1 MKKTINDIDVAGK
14 RVLLRVDF
22 NVPLDDNGNIQDA
35 SRITAE
41 LPTIKNLISRGAK
54 VIICSHLGRPKGEPN
69 PKMSLLAVAK
79 YLVGVVN
86 TKVRFSPNAIGDNAK
101 QLASELN
108 NGEILVLENIRF
120 YKEEEQ
126 NDPIFASRLAELA
139 DIYVDDAF
147 GTAHR
152 KHASNFGVA
161 KLLPNAVGLLMGKEI
176 NTITS
181 ALENPE
187 RPFVAVLGGA
197 KVSDKL
203 AVVANLLEKC
213 DKILIGGGMA
223 YTFLKAKGNKI
234 GKSLY
239 EESVLETAKEILAKA
254 EQKGVEIVLPVD
266 HMCSEIFSPTGNVVK
281 ITNVDIPADLMGMDI
296 GAKTAKLY
304 AKTLKTAKTII
315 WNGPMGVFEFENF
328 KKGTKTVAKA
338 VAKNKGKTIVGGGDS
353 LSAIAKLKLTEKI
366 YHVSTGGGA
375 SMQLIGG
382 EPLPG
387 VDVISEK

>member
-1 MKKTINDIDVAGK
+1 M
-14 RVLLRVDF
+14 
-22 NVPLDDNGNIQDA
+22 
-35 SRITAE
+35 
-41 LPTIKNLISRGAK
+41 
-54 VIICSHLGRPKGEPN
+54 
-69 PKMSLLAVAK
+69 
-79 YLVGVVN
+79 
-86 TKVRFSPNAIGDNAK
+86 
-101 QLASELN
+101 
-108 NGEILVLENIRF
+108 
-120 YKEEEQ
+120 
-126 NDPIFASRLAELA
+126 
-139 DIYVDDAF
+139 
-147 GTAHR
+147 
-152 KHASNFGVA
+152 
-161 KLLPNAVGLLMGKEI
+161 
-176 NTITS
+176 
-181 ALENPE
+181 
-187 RPFVAVLGGA
+187 
-197 KVSDKL
+197 
-203 AVVANLLEKC
+203 
-213 DKILIGGGMA
+213 
-223 YTFLKAKGNKI
+223 
-234 GKSLY
+234 
-239 EESVLETAKEILAKA
+239 AKA

-353 LSAIAKLKLTEKI
+353 LSAIAELKLTEKI